1 MLFSNPW
8 HLKTDLPGE
17 DMSGISSTSHGA
29 KAPLGSSI
37 IMSEGW
43 VSREMLQ
50 RITLSIRVTKLGT
63 FEPKGFRNTYLREK
77 CYTEKG

>member
-1 MLFSNPW
+1 MALEDRSAS
-8 HLKTDLPGE
+8 E
-17 DMSGISSTSHGA
+17 DMGGISSNSHGA

-50 RITLSIRVTKLGT
+50 LISIRVTKLGT